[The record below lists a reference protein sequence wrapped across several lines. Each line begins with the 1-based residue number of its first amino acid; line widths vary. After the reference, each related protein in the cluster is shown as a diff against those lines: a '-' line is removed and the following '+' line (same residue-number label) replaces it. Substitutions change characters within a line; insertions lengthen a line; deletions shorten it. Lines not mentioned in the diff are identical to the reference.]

1 MQSFPRSACLPCRAL
16 HKSMSRLSPELG
28 REPGR
33 GGVGEEKAAG
43 EIKIGPHPVWINC
56 QSLSQGAGLV
66 KRS

>member
-1 MQSFPRSACLPCRAL
+1 
-16 HKSMSRLSPELG
+16 MSRLSPELG